1 LPALARASQLT
12 HKRYFKKENII
23 VFEETREYLKKLGL
37 PAGDL
42 FDMPT
47 STARFPDGGAYRIE
61 VPTVNSVEAVG
72 ALLDTATKN
81 GITVNRVTETYGM
94 FRHTREELK
103 EYCRLCNQYGA
114 ELLLSVGPR
123 ATYDTCATVLSP
135 QGVRISYRLR
145 GMEQVLRGVEDIKRG
160 YDIGCRGFLIYDEGM
175 LWLVGQM
182 RKDGALPKDITFKAS
197 AHLGHCNPCSFK
209 LLESLGADSIN
220 PVRDLQIPMIA
231 ALRAAVKVPLDVH
244 TDNPPGSGGFIRVYE
259 APEIARVAAPLHLKT
274 GNSVVSGHGQITS
287 ASDGKRMADQAA
299 IVVEMVSKYYPE
311 AKQSP
316 KRSSDLHLPVA

>member
-1 LPALARASQLT
+1 M
-12 HKRYFKKENII
+12 
-23 VFEETREYLKKLGL
+23 FEDTREYLKKLGL
-37 PAGDL
+37 PQGDL

-47 STARFPDGGAYRIE
+47 STSRFPDGGAYRIE
-61 VPTVNSVEAVG
+61 VPTVNTSDAVA

-81 GITVNRVTETYGM
+81 GIVINRVTETYGM
-94 FRHTREELK
+94 FRHTRAEIK

-123 ATYDTCATVLSP
+123 ATYDTGATVLSA

-160 YDIGCRGFLIYDEGM
+160 YDLGCRGFLIYDEGM
-175 LWLVGQM
+175 LWLIGQM
-182 RKDGALPKDITFKAS
+182 RRDGALPKDIIFKTS
-197 AHLGHCNPCSFK
+197 AHLGQCNPCSFK

-259 APEIARVAAPLHLKT
+259 APEIVRVAAPVHCKT
-274 GNSVVSGHGQITS
+274 GNSVVSGHGELTS
-287 ASDGKRMADQAA
+287 ASDGKKMADQAA

-316 KRSSDLHLPVA
+316 LRSSDLYLPVA

>member
-1 LPALARASQLT
+1 M
-12 HKRYFKKENII
+12 
-23 VFEETREYLKKLGL
+23 FEETREYVKKLGL
-37 PAGDL
+37 PPGDL

-47 STARFPDGGAYRIE
+47 SMARFPDGGAYRIE
-61 VPTVNSVEAVG
+61 IPTVNTAEAVD
-72 ALLDTATKN
+72 ALLNRSIQN
-81 GITVNRVTETYGM
+81 GTTINRVTETYGI

-103 EYCRLCNQYGA
+103 EYCRLCNEYGT

-123 ATYDTCATVLSP
+123 ATYDTGATVLSE

-160 YDIGCRGFLIYDEGM
+160 YDLGCRGFLIYDEGM

-182 RKDGALPKDITFKAS
+182 RKDGALPKDIIFKTS

-209 LLESLGADSIN
+209 LLASLGADSIN

-231 ALRAAVKVPLDVH
+231 ALRAAVDTPLDVH

-259 APEIARVAAPLHLKT
+259 APEIVRVAAPVHCKT
-274 GNSVVSGHGQITS
+274 GNSVVSGHGQLTS
-287 ASDGKRMADQAA
+287 ASDGKKMADQAS
-299 IVVEMVSKYYPE
+299 IVVEMISKYYPE

-316 KRSSDLHLPVA
+316 KGSSDLRIPVA

>member
-1 LPALARASQLT
+1 MPS
-12 HKRYFKKENII
+12 
-23 VFEETREYLKKLGL
+23 
-37 PAGDL
+37 GDL

-61 VPTVNSVEAVG
+61 VPTVNTAESVA

-81 GITVNRVTETYGM
+81 GVVINRVTETYGM
-94 FRHTREELK
+94 FRHTRAEIK

-114 ELLLSVGPR
+114 ELLMSTGPR
-123 ATYDTCATVLSP
+123 ATYDTGATVLSP

-145 GMEQVLRGVEDIKRG
+145 GMEQVLRAVEDIKRG
-160 YDIGCRGFLIYDEGM
+160 YDLGVRGFLIYDEGM

-182 RKDGALPKDITFKAS
+182 RKDGALPKDMIFKTS
-197 AHLGHCNPCSFK
+197 AHLGQCNPCSFR

-231 ALRAAVKVPLDVH
+231 ALRAAVQVPLDVH

-259 APEIARVAAPLHLKT
+259 APEIVRVAAPLHCKT
-274 GNSVVSGHGQITS
+274 GNSVVSGHGELTS
-287 ASDGKRMADQAA
+287 ASDGKKMADQAT
-299 IVVEMVSKYYPE
+299 IVVEMISKYYPE

-316 KRSSDLHLPVA
+316 LRSSDLHLPVA